1 MAELW
6 INPLLPI
13 KVFNMAILIAAI
25 IMFSES
31 LPRKEHFGRRL
42 LLWSA
47 VCLLTAAAVPIV
59 TDGLWYV
66 TSVFLMIYL
75 LAMLTVR
82 FCYKVSWSMVFFI
95 AAAAF
100 SADHIAS
107 MLDSIIALFWPD
119 TLQYTNTRLLNLPV
133 LLNYALCR
141 ILVFSLVNLLIVRKN
156 RDVDDDSIRFVP
168 SLLILIIS
176 LIVNLYMNI
185 VFNNLV
191 ADRTFWLSLFNFAMN
206 IAISL
211 LLLLCQYAM
220 VREGRMRT
228 QLQIANLLRA
238 QAREHYRISKE
249 NVEAISMKCHDL
261 KHLLLALRGVIDPKE
276 YNSMMET
283 IDSYGAEVQTNNEVL
298 DVVFQEKNFR
308 CRKLGIQFTC
318 IIDGTAVNFMG
329 TTDQYI
335 LFGNLLDNAIEA
347 VSQLP
352 EGEVKNIQVTVR
364 RDKGFVI
371 ITTENGYAGELE
383 WDGGRPRTSKK
394 DKQSHGF
401 GILSIEKIVHKYGGR
416 YSINTEDRIFSMNIV
431 LPAVQAEEKQS

>member
-6 INPLLPI
+6 IHPLLPI
-13 KVFNMAILIAAI
+13 KVFNMAVLITAML
-25 IMFSES
+25 MFSHG
-31 LPRKEHFGRRL
+31 LTRKDHFLWRL
-42 LLWSA
+42 LLWGLFS
-47 VCLLTAAAVPIV
+47 LLTAAAIPIV
-59 TDGLWYV
+59 TDSLWYV
-66 TSVFLMIYL
+66 TSVFLVMYL
-75 LAMLTVR
+75 LSMLTVR
-82 FCYKVSWSMVFFI
+82 ICYKASWSMVFFI

-107 MLDSIIALFWPD
+107 MLDSIISLFAPD
-119 TLQYTNTRLLNLPV
+119 VLQYSDTGLLNVPV
-133 LLNYALCR
+133 LMNFGLCR
-141 ILVFSLVNLLIVRKN
+141 ILVFGLVDLLIVRKN

-185 VFNNLV
+185 LFSNLV
-191 ADRTFWLSLFNFAMN
+191 TDRSFWLSLFNFAMN

-238 QAREHYRISKE
+238 QAREQYRVSKE
-249 NVEAISMKCHDL
+249 NVDAISMKCHDL

-276 YNSMMET
+276 YDSMMET
-283 IDSYGAEVQTNNEVL
+283 IDSYGAEIKTNNEVL

-329 TTDQYI
+329 ITDQYI

-347 VSQLP
+347 VSLLP

-371 ITTENGYAGELE
+371 ITTENSYAGKLE
-383 WDGGRPRTSKK
+383 WDGGRPRTSKN
-394 DKQSHGF
+394 DKQSHGY
-401 GILSIEKIVHKYGGR
+401 GLLSIEKIVHKYGGR
-416 YSINTEDRIFSMNIV
+416 YPISTEDQIFTMNIV
-431 LPAVQAEEKQS
+431 LPAAKADSL

>member
-13 KVFNMAILIAAI
+13 KVFNAAILSAAML
-25 IMFSES
+25 MFSYG
-31 LPRKEHFGRRL
+31 LPRKDHFWRRF
-42 LLWSA
+42 LLWSLFS
-47 VCLLTAAAVPIV
+47 LLAAAAIPIV

-66 TSVFLMIYL
+66 TSVFLVMYL
-75 LAMLTVR
+75 LSMLTVR
-82 FCYKVSWSMVFFI
+82 ICYKVSWPMVFFI

-100 SADHIAS
+100 SAEHIAS
-107 MLDSIIALFWPD
+107 MLDSIIALFAPEV
-119 TLQYTNTRLLNLPV
+119 LQYTDTGLLNVPV
-133 LLNYALCR
+133 LLNYTLCR
-141 ILVFSLVNLLIVRKN
+141 ILVFGLVDLLIIRKD
-156 RDVDDDSIRFVP
+156 RDLDDDSIRFAP
-168 SLLILIIS
+168 SLLFLIIS
-176 LIVNLYMNI
+176 IIVNLYMNI
-185 VFNNLV
+185 VFSQLIS
-191 ADRTFWLSLFNFAMN
+191 DHSFWLSMFNFAMN

-238 QAREHYRISKE
+238 QAREQYRNSKE
-249 NVEAISMKCHDL
+249 NVEAISAKCHDL
-261 KHLLLALRGVIDPKE
+261 KHLLLAVRDVIDPAE
-276 YNSMMET
+276 YASMMEM
-283 IDSYGAEVQTNNEVL
+283 INSYGAEIHTDNEVL
-298 DVVFQEKNFR
+298 DVIFQEKNFQ
-308 CRKLGIQFTC
+308 CRKRGIQFTC
-318 IIDGTAVNFMG
+318 IIDGTAVDFMG

-347 VSQLP
+347 VSRLP

-371 ITTENGYAGELE
+371 ITTENGYAGELQ
-383 WDGGRPRTSKK
+383 WDGGRLRTSKK

-416 YSINTEDRIFSMNIV
+416 YSISTEDQIFAMNIV
-431 LPAVQAEEKQS
+431 LPAARAEEKGK